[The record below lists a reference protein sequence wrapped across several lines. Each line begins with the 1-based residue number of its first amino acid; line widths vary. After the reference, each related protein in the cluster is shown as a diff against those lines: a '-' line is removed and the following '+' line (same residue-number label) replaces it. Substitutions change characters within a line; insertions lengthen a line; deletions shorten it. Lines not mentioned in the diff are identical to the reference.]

1 MKNIIR
7 KDQFLKLIEESF
19 QTQDMDEM
27 AREPKYP
34 KEQGY
39 EHIRINKS
47 DLWTKSRRRGGG
59 IDPNGVP
66 ILVTQDPYAPEWIPE
81 TIQSDDVCRVKDDN
95 NPEAEGHLFLRFRD
109 YGITNTQNQQPGA
122 YVYIDLEPNEYGKYE
137 LFYDKPR
144 AVKYGT
150 EWDREQANRRPN
162 EEAATRDAL
171 KMLREVFEGNSQV
184 THKLTANMIPPII
197 ARPEYIAIKQT
208 HIAVKKEKE
217 FGGGD
222 YDAESEYG
230 TFSFGGKRSEIK
242 FELSGKYLF
251 KDIYSAFEE
260 LAANRLKIDEGISTN
275 YGLVH
280 KEPRKQVSKGT
291 WAREQSIYS
300 EEAFKNAGKL
310 TPILLLLKKN
320 INRGLRQFL
329 ISSVLKVKGWASI
342 VDDGT
347 GDQNT
352 TYTMMCN
359 FESGWSH
366 NVDSNS
372 NIISGDLMQP
382 IQFTIIK
389 NYPGKLNGYDS
400 KFFNSVYN
408 EMGRK
413 LMENIL
419 AIDNDDVLGKFIDLI
434 NPEETP
440 EAARHE
446 SVKPKIALTES
457 QIKMVMEKT
466 QKKPIKAKIVI
477 TEQQLQN
484 VIKNTNNPAQETD
497 MDKEESYDDAFTKYQ
512 EMSNR
517 EISMPADAAEMLLNF
532 GKDWCQGKPTHPDC
546 MEIDNL
552 RTKLKM

>member
-1 MKNIIR
+1 
-7 KDQFLKLIEESF
+7 
-19 QTQDMDEM
+19 
-27 AREPKYP
+27 
-34 KEQGY
+34 
-39 EHIRINKS
+39 
-47 DLWTKSRRRGGG
+47 
-59 IDPNGVP
+59 
-66 ILVTQDPYAPEWIPE
+66 
-81 TIQSDDVCRVKDDN
+81 
-95 NPEAEGHLFLRFRD
+95 
-109 YGITNTQNQQPGA
+109 
-122 YVYIDLEPNEYGKYE
+122 
-137 LFYDKPR
+137 
-144 AVKYGT
+144 
-150 EWDREQANRRPN
+150 
-162 EEAATRDAL
+162 
-171 KMLREVFEGNSQV
+171 
-184 THKLTANMIPPII
+184 
-197 ARPEYIAIKQT
+197 
-208 HIAVKKEKE
+208 
-217 FGGGD
+217 
-222 YDAESEYG
+222 
-230 TFSFGGKRSEIK
+230 
-242 FELSGKYLF
+242 
-251 KDIYSAFEE
+251 
-260 LAANRLKIDEGISTN
+260 
-275 YGLVH
+275 
-280 KEPRKQVSKGT
+280 
-291 WAREQSIYS
+291 
-300 EEAFKNAGKL
+300 
-310 TPILLLLKKN
+310 
-320 INRGLRQFL
+320 
-329 ISSVLKVKGWASI
+329 
-342 VDDGT
+342 
-347 GDQNT
+347 
-352 TYTMMCN
+352 
-359 FESGWSH
+359 
-366 NVDSNS
+366 
-372 NIISGDLMQP
+372 MQP